1 MTAASVAAKSL
12 QSCLT
17 LCDPIDS
24 SPPGSP
30 SLGFSRQ
37 DTGLGCHFLLQCMKM
52 KSEREAAQ
60 SSPALS
66 DPMDCSPPAPSIH
79 GILQAKVL
87 EWGCHCLLRLRWG
100 FNPGSLATLLLSFS
114 RSVLPDC
121 FVTPMDCSPPG
132 PLSIGFPRQE
142 HWRGLLCPSA
152 GALPNP
158 GIKPI
163 SPALSGG
170 FSTTEPSGNPN
181 TATDSP
187 SPEVIY
193 RHQVTDVGIVNPHT
207 Q

>member
-12 QSCLT
+12 Q
-17 LCDPIDS
+17 LCDPIES

-66 DPMDCSPPAPSIH
+66 DPMDCSPPAPTIH

-121 FVTPMDCSPPG
+121 FVTPWTVALQAPCPLDFPGKNTGGGCSVLLRGLFPTQGSSPFLLHCQAG
-132 PLSIGFPRQE
+132 SLPLSPQGTPTQ
-142 HWRGLLCPSA
+142 LLIP
-152 GALPNP
+152 
-158 GIKPI
+158 
-163 SPALSGG
+163 
-170 FSTTEPSGNPN
+170 
-181 TATDSP
+181 
-187 SPEVIY
+187 
-193 RHQVTDVGIVNPHT
+193 PHLK
-207 Q
+207 